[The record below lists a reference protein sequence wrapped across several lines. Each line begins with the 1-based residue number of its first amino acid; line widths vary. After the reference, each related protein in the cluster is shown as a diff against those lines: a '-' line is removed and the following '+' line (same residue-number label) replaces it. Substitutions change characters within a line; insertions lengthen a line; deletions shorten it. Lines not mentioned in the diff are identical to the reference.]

1 MADRELLSA
10 QAALATRYGREDSD
24 RIDRQIFLC
33 ALPTKPKCCS
43 PEAGEVAWQFL
54 KDRLKER
61 GLVGPKRSEQSRRG
75 VGGGIQRSK
84 ADCLQICDKG
94 PIAVVWPDGV
104 FYHSC
109 DPPVLDR
116 IIEEH
121 LIGGT
126 PVEDYRLYPAT
137 KGQAAARRP

>member
-1 MADRELLSA
+1 MSDRELLA
-10 QAALATRYGREDSD
+10 ARTALAKKYGTNDEN
-24 RIDRQIFLC
+24 RIERQIFLC
-33 ALPTKPKCCS
+33 ALPTKAKCCS
-43 PEAGEVAWQFL
+43 PQEGEIAWQFL

-61 GLVGPKRSEQSRRG
+61 GLIGARRG
-75 VGGGIQRSK
+75 VDHPRGPGGGIQRSK

-109 DPPVLDR
+109 HPPVLER

-121 LIGGT
+121 LVNGQ
-126 PVEDYRLYPAT
+126 PVEDYRLDPPT
-137 KGQAAARRP
+137 EG